1 MPKISKTLSVYVF
14 SLDRLIGDT
23 SKIPTLIDHCLISN
37 REGLGT
43 SLGLATTLIH
53 LVIKCRSSF
62 TKALQIPQFGVNRP
76 NSKQDTAI

>member
-1 MPKISKTLSVYVF
+1 MF

-43 SLGLATTLIH
+43 SRVMGSWYESVNYGISNYSDPPSH
-53 LVIKCRSSF
+53 KVQIKLY
-62 TKALQIPQFGVNRP
+62 KIPQFGVNRP